1 MGVYDSYH
9 SLAHNFV
16 FFCIKKEGRALA
28 ANSLRLHMEQ
38 RKKHTLIGS
47 TQTIVMCNNLVA
59 TLVIAMLNYFTKDYP

>member
-16 FFCIKKEGRALA
+16 FFIKKEGRALA

-38 RKKHTLIGS
+38 QKKHTLIGS